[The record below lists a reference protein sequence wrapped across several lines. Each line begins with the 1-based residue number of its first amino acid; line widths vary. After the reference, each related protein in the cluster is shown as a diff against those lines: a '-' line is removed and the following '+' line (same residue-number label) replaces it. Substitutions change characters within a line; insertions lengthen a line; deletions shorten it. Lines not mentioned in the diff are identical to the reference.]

1 MDTNDRK
8 IKVDKEKINMTVHEE
23 TLKLVNGNHIP
34 LIGLGTWQMEPD
46 EAERTVEFALKNGYV
61 HIDTARTYG
70 NEEGV
75 GRGIKAAGVNR
86 EDFFLTTKVS
96 GFSKTY
102 EAAKQDIED
111 SLKALD
117 VDYIDLV
124 IIHAP
129 RPWDEM
135 AISPIENH
143 YYTENKEVW
152 RALEEAYA
160 AGTVKAIGVSNFE
173 IDDLEHLLSDA
184 KVKPMLNQIKYHI
197 GNRDEELVQYCQEK
211 DMVVEAYSP
220 IGTGKLLN
228 NPDIQKIA
236 DKYDQSTGQIAIR
249 YAYQKGLVVLPKSV
263 HEKYIEEN
271 GQIDF
276 VLSVEDLDYLNR
288 LVIE

>member
-1 MDTNDRK
+1 
-8 IKVDKEKINMTVHEE
+8 MTIHK
-23 TLKLVNGNHIP
+23 TSLKFTNGNEIP
-34 LIGLGTWQMEPD
+34 LIGLGTWQMEPE
-46 EAERTVEFALKNGYV
+46 EAEKTVEFALKNRYV
-61 HIDTARTYG
+61 HIDTARTYR

-75 GRGIKAAGVNR
+75 GRGINKSGVNR

-102 EAAKQDIED
+102 EEAKKDIED
-111 SLKALD
+111 SLTALD
-117 VDYIDLV
+117 VDYIDLM

-135 AISPIENH
+135 DISPIKNH
-143 YYTENKEVW
+143 YYEENKEVW
-152 RALEEAYA
+152 RAMEEAYA
-160 AGTVKAIGVSNFE
+160 DGKVKAIGVSNFE
-173 IDDLEHLLSDA
+173 IDDLKNLIKDA

-197 GNRDEELVQYCQEK
+197 GNRDEELVQYCHEN

-228 NPDIQKIA
+228 NSDIQKIA
-236 DKYDQSTGQIAIR
+236 DKYNKSTAQIAIR
-249 YAYQKGLVVLPKSV
+249 YIYQKGLVVIPKSV

-276 VLSVEDLDYLNR
+276 NITIEDMDYLNR